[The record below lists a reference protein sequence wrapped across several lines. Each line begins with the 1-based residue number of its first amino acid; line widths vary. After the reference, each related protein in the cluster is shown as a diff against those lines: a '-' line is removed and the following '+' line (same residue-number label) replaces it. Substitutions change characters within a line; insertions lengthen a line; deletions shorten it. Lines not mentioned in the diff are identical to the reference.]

1 MVKKIK
7 LAHVLLASLVSLL
20 FVDSFRSVL
29 GFDYQNAYAEVTI
42 MSIPDGNGGEIV
54 ISTSQRNASR
64 TLSIDQYCS
73 EYYIDLES
81 FSSQLSNLNIAEAV
95 IGEVWC
101 ETVSDPNSFCN
112 RNQVAA
118 KLILSSGNW
127 YQLPVIPINMDY

>member
-1 MVKKIK
+1 MTNKIK
-7 LAHVLLASLVSLL
+7 LVHIVLASLVSLF
-20 FVDSFRSVL
+20 FVDSFRNVL
-29 GFDYQNAYAEVTI
+29 GFDYQNAFAEVTV

-54 ISTSQRNASR
+54 ISTSQRNTSR
-64 TLSIDQYCS
+64 TISIDQYCS
-73 EYYIDLES
+73 DYCIDQSS
-81 FSSQLSNLNIAEAV
+81 FYSQLSNLNITDAV